1 LFAGSDLKASFKR
14 AKDRAIGRNQ
24 RGSGRIRPC
33 FSSAGRMVELLELGE
48 RIQAMTMTAMERSEL
63 DQLPRRVAVSGLI
76 KKARKQLGQQLRQLG
91 QILAS
96 LKLRRDK

>member
-24 RGSGRIRPC
+24 RGCGRIRPC
-33 FSSAGRMVELLELGE
+33 FSSAGLMVELPELGE
-48 RIQAMTMTAMERSEL
+48 RIQAVTMTLMERSEL
-63 DQLPRRVAVSGLI
+63 DQLI
-76 KKARKQLGQQLRQLG
+76 KKAREQFGQQLRQLG